1 VLTHRQ
7 RIATLLATL
16 GAALAILLLV
26 HFGQKPVPAQP
37 VAALPGSMAD
47 SWRVSRT
54 AYLPARIVRFVLF
67 VGLVPVLLAGVFA
80 GLNFALG
87 RVLPAGHAPP
97 GPRPR
102 PSGWLLLRPLVY
114 LIPGL
119 LGLVVLYALS
129 AANVLARSE
138 LYQATPQD
146 PYLYQQPLGVLAA
159 LVVALLVGYWILRI
173 VRNKLPA
180 PASFATTK
188 QVLYLWLCV
197 VVLAAF
203 IRNPFAMALYL
214 GLFAYGARWLHPP
227 RNTRS
232 RVINAVVLAIS
243 AAPFAALVFSL
254 GEEIFLDWRI
264 LGYPV
269 LQTAYG
275 AWSPWAAV
283 IFLLAAVLWIQFLSA
298 SVLRTSVKP
307 SAAPARTR
315 SP

>member
-26 HFGQKPVPAQP
+26 QLGQKPVPAQP
-37 VAALPGSMAD
+37 VAVLPGRSAEY
-47 SWRVSRT
+47 WRISST
-54 AYLPARIVRFVLF
+54 AYLPGRTVRLVLF
-67 VGLVPVLLAGVFA
+67 VGLLPVLFAGVFA

-97 GPRPR
+97 GPRPE
-102 PSGWLLLRPLVY
+102 PSGWLLLRPLIY

-119 LGLVVLYALS
+119 LALVVLYALT
-129 AANVLARSE
+129 AANVLARHE
-138 LYQATPQD
+138 LYPATPQD
-146 PYLYQQPLGVLAA
+146 PFLDQLPLRVLAA

-197 VVLAAF
+197 VMLAAF

-227 RNTRS
+227 RNTLS
-232 RVINAVVLAIS
+232 RAINAVVLAIG
-243 AAPFAALVFSL
+243 AVPFAALLYSV
-254 GEEIFLDWRI
+254 GTEIFLGWRI
-264 LGYPV
+264 LWYPV
-269 LQTAYG
+269 LQTAHG
-275 AWSPWAAV
+275 VWSPWAAV

-298 SVLRTSVKP
+298 SVLRAPAKP
-307 SAAPARTR
+307 SAAPAATR